1 MMSIFCNGLKIICHL
16 AIRTKTMA
24 LLDIFVGVP
33 QSKYAGAA
41 VLLSLLAVSVGI
53 LVGRDPMP
61 MSQKFAFVLLIFLVS
76 LPGLLLTLF
85 QLTCMVTGTQKG
97 AWWCGVYSWVVSA
110 LIIIYSVLLVIV
122 AVMSLASS
130 GKVLEDITRAD
141 MEAFQAAA
149 EESVDHNAVAAKMFG
164 TADVVPAGPDGPK
177 TPEAPVPPPPAKAK
191 SESFAIQGGSSVPAP
206 VDQVEPFD
214 DKEEEY
220 ESYEEAYT
228 DKPKAGPY

>member
-1 MMSIFCNGLKIICHL
+1 
-16 AIRTKTMA
+16 MA
-24 LLDIFVGVP
+24 LMDIFVGVP
-33 QSKYAGAA
+33 QSKYAGIA

-53 LVGRDPMP
+53 LIGRDPMP

-85 QLTCMVTGTQKG
+85 QLTCMVTGSQKG
-97 AWWCGVYSWVVSA
+97 AWWCGWYSWFVSI
-110 LIIIYSVLLVIV
+110 LMIIYSVLLVTV

-130 GKVLEDITRAD
+130 GKVLDDITRAD

-164 TADVVPAGPDGPK
+164 NADVVPADSDGPK
-177 TPEAPVPPPPAKAK
+177 KPDAPVPPPK
-191 SESFAIQGGSSVPAP
+191 EDDHFAVQGGSSVAAP

-220 ESYEEAYT
+220 ESYEEAFT
-228 DKPKAGPY
+228 DKEPMRPKH